1 MAPRPG
7 RLAFVDLAYG
17 SLGGSLYTQLG
28 PQAGRSISRLCNL
41 EILNAGK
48 MLDDVLSRV
57 VSHVEPLGECVRVFM
72 PISRYDDCGQT
83 ACMCVSECRGI

>member
-1 MAPRPG
+1 MSTAITLPFSSLRRGERVIRIAGIPRHTKMAPRPG

-17 SLGGSLYTQLG
+17 SLGASLYTQLG

-57 VSHVEPLGECVRVFM
+57 V
-72 PISRYDDCGQT
+72 
-83 ACMCVSECRGI
+83 